1 MTLAITTTEQAS
13 ALAAQLSRSN
23 LLPSAL
29 NKNPADILTIIL
41 TGQELGLAPMMSL
54 RGIRIIQGQPTLSAD
69 TMGALVRSRRDV
81 CGYLRIIS
89 SSATEA
95 TYETQRAGDPEAT
108 RMTYTI
114 GQAKQAGL
122 LGSQA
127 WQRYPDAMLRA
138 RCLSAICRAVYP
150 DLILG
155 MYDPDELAPLE
166 RAATPP
172 PAAPVDAIRAAVAQT
187 LATPAEPAREE
198 PPPPMEPAPLEVEE
212 APAPAPVEQHGA
224 TVATVPFGKNKG
236 VPVSALTPKQLQWY
250 ATAAQEK
257 LDDPSKARW
266 HAETQK
272 WLWAVEAEIAR
283 KEEFLLHGG

>member
-69 TMGALVRSRRDV
+69 TMGALVRSRRDI

-108 RMTYTI
+108 RMSYTI
-114 GQAKQAGL
+114 AQAKQAGL

-127 WQRYPDAMLRA
+127 WQKYPDAMLRA

-155 MYDPDELAPLE
+155 MYDPDELTTVE
-166 RAATPP
+166 RPATPP
-172 PAAPVDAIRAAVAQT
+172 PAAPVDTIRAAVAQT
-187 LATPAEPAREE
+187 LATPVEPVREE
-198 PPPPMEPAPLEVEE
+198 PPPPMEPPHFEAEE
-212 APAPAPVEQHGA
+212 APAPAPAEQQG
-224 TVATVPFGKNKG
+224 ATVPFGKNKG
-236 VPVSALTPKQLQWY
+236 MPVSALTEAQLKWY
-250 ATAAQEK
+250 CRAAEEK
-257 LDDPSKARW
+257 LADETKARW
-266 HAETQK
+266 HAETRE
-272 WLWAVEAEIAR
+272 WLRALEAEMAR
-283 KEEFLLHGG
+283 R

>member
-89 SSATEA
+89 STATEA

-108 RMTYTI
+108 RMSYTI
-114 GQAKQAGL
+114 AQAKQAGL

-127 WQRYPDAMLRA
+127 WQKYPDAMLRA

-166 RAATPP
+166 RPATPP
-172 PAAPVDAIRAAVAQT
+172 PAAPVDTIRAAVAQT
-187 LATPAEPAREE
+187 LAAPVAPVEPVREE
-198 PPPPMEPAPLEVEE
+198 PPPPMEPPHFEAEE
-212 APAPAPVEQHGA
+212 APAPAPAEQP
-224 TVATVPFGKNKG
+224 ATVPFGKNKG
-236 VPVSALTPKQLQWY
+236 VPVLDLTPKQLQWY
-250 ATAAQEK
+250 ADAAREK
-257 LDDPSKARW
+257 LADATKARW
-266 HAETQK
+266 HAETRD
-272 WLWAVEAEIAR
+272 WLGALEAEIAR
-283 KEEFLLHGG
+283 R